1 MKNVAL
7 NDLRAGHH
15 SDAPAGVVN
24 VRCTGRDAGLD
35 TLAASID
42 SLGVLQPLVVVESG
56 GVFFVVDGN
65 RRLAALEA
73 LAAAGRIPRKAHV
86 PVIEHD
92 VGTAREAGLAA
103 NINQAPM
110 HEADQMVAFAE
121 LREAGLMEKDI
132 AARFGQPVANVRKL
146 LALGGVSPA
155 VLDAWRGGKL
165 RIDDIKNFTM
175 ASHADQDRV
184 LKKVVKGGSTW
195 SIRRELGLDADV
207 GHLLSYV
214 GAKAFKAA
222 GGMVVEDLFGNRDAV
237 SDPALLKRL
246 ANERL
251 EAECAR
257 RRKEGWAL
265 GRDIRQ
271 PGPGRALELA
281 AGSRPSSVP

>member
-92 VGTAREAGLAA
+92 VGTR
-103 NINQAPM
+103 P
-110 HEADQMVAFAE
+110 
-121 LREAGLMEKDI
+121 
-132 AARFGQPVANVRKL
+132 
-146 LALGGVSPA
+146 GGRP
-155 VLDAWRGGKL
+155 
-165 RIDDIKNFTM
+165 
-175 ASHADQDRV
+175 
-184 LKKVVKGGSTW
+184 
-195 SIRRELGLDADV
+195 RRE
-207 GHLLSYV
+207 H
-214 GAKAFKAA
+214 
-222 GGMVVEDLFGNRDAV
+222 
-237 SDPALLKRL
+237 
-246 ANERL
+246 
-251 EAECAR
+251 
-257 RRKEGWAL
+257 
-265 GRDIRQ
+265 Q
-271 PGPGRALELA
+271 PGPYA
-281 AGSRPSSVP
+281 